1 MQTVV
6 IWVVSCIAIALVG
19 LLVGACWM
27 TMPFAALPQVPLG
40 SLMTIA
46 LFRFA
51 QSLTA
56 FAAHLMWLE
65 LQSGQKYNRSGMLT
79 TTTST
84 SSGSP
89 NDQ

>member
-1 MQTVV
+1 MRALSRGKKMQTVV

-46 LFRFA
+46 LFRLCA
-51 QSLTA
+51 IPDRIRSA
-56 FAAHLMWLE
+56 FDVAGASE
-65 LQSGQKYNRSGMLT
+65 R
-79 TTTST
+79 
-84 SSGSP
+84 P
-89 NDQ
+89 EI